1 MRLASPLKFNENV
14 TAGNLAPAGYEPS
27 GDLQAIG
34 WGTLTEG
41 GSIPDRL
48 QEVTVPLVSDG
59 ACRAA
64 YLLVGYIYETMICAG
79 EAGRDACQGDSGG
92 PLTHTDSDGTV
103 YLVGLTSFGI
113 GCARPRY
120 PGVYTEVSFFQD
132 WIQESIAANSPEE

>member
-14 TAGNLAPAGYEPS
+14 AAGNLAPAGYEPS

-48 QEVTVPLVSDG
+48 QEVTVPLVTDA

-64 YLLVGYIYETMICAG
+64 YLLVNYIYETMICAG
-79 EAGRDACQGDSGG
+79 EAGKDACQGDSFGG
-92 PLTHTDSDGTV
+92 
-103 YLVGLTSFGI
+103 LVDLF
-113 GCARPRY
+113 RDWMRRDF
-120 PGVYTEVSFFQD
+120 PGRTRKPAGHSSGHPQKV
-132 WIQESIAANSPEE
+132 

>member
-1 MRLASPLKFNENV
+1 MRVTPPFEFNENV
-14 TAGNLAPAGYEPS
+14 TAGNLAPARYTPV

-34 WGTLTEG
+34 WGTLVEG

-48 QEVTVPLVSDG
+48 QEVTVPLVTDA

-64 YLLVGYIYETMICAG
+64 YLLVNYIYETMICAG
-79 EAGRDACQGDSGG
+79 EAGKDACQGDSGG
-92 PLTHTDSDGTV
+92 PLVNTDSNGTV
-103 YLVGLTSFGI
+103 YLVGLTSFGV

-132 WIQESIAANSPEE
+132 WIEESIAANSP